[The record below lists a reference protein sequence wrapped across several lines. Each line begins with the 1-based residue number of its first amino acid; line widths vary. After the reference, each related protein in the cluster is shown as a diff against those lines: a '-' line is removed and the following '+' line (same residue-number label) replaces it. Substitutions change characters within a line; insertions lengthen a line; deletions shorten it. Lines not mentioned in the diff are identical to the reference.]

1 MPISLLKARRT
12 RTADTKAV
20 TVEFGEESMDVEFR
34 LSAITPSTLAA
45 LQAEEGDKL
54 ASTVDFLCE
63 VLSRWEVV
71 GLDNRVLDIETE
83 VLSALPVDFLTAI
96 ASAIT
101 ADVQVPKASPT
112 GSFTS

>member
-1 MPISLLKARRT
+1 MPISLVKARRA
-12 RTADTKAV
+12 RTADTKTV

-34 LSAITPSTLAA
+34 LSAITPSTLAE
-45 LQAEEGDKL
+45 LQEADGDKL
-54 ASTVDFLCE
+54 GATVEFLCE
-63 VLSRWEVV
+63 VLSKWEVV

-101 ADVQVPKASPT
+101 ADVQVPKASTT

>member
-1 MPISLLKARRT
+1 MPISLLKARRA
-12 RTADTKAV
+12 RTADTKTV

-45 LQAEEGDKL
+45 LQEADGDKL
-54 ASTVDFLCE
+54 GATVEFLCE
-63 VLSRWEVV
+63 VLSKWEVEDE
-71 GLDNRVLDIETE
+71 GKTLPIEPD

-101 ADVQVPKASPT
+101 ADVQVPKASTT